1 MPDNNGKYR
10 NLKAVG
16 WLTQF
21 GLNMV
26 SPIILCI
33 AAALW
38 IKSRFNTGDWVM
50 LLALVLGVSS
60 SVLNMAMFIQS
71 VNKET
76 GGGKDDQKRED

>member
-1 MPDNNGKYR
+1 MADNNGKYS

-50 LLALVLGVSS
+50 ALAIVLGVSTA
-60 SVLNMAMFIQS
+60 VLNMVSFIRS
-71 VNKET
+71 VNKEI
-76 GGGKDDQKRED
+76 GGGNDDKKRKD